1 MALCDPQQNLNGKKP
16 ILFNFLNYTLYRMWQ
31 GCESLKDFV
40 GSASLW
46 GMWFPVSGV
55 ESGGSSHLECAVGH
69 GIVMKPLCCAWR
81 QVTIIWKHAW
91 VSCSWPWPW
100 SWLALATS
108 KCSSFA
114 VSCTRRQGERWT
126 TASTWLT
133 TWLWGSSSW
142 EEEGNGPFPKAD
154 LSPYFHFLHFPF
166 FFFNII
172 WMHQGVFC
180 WKRDSCC
187 LHALL
192 KVPFLIPPK
201 YFVLLWFLEGKLKD
215 SDFFPTDIPWAL
227 PTPPLLLFS
236 VLCTLTSLFTARTI
250 GKAFVGIPFPS
261 AESSSYKRQMM
272 DFYQKNQFLE
282 VLH

>member
-1 MALCDPQQNLNGKKP
+1 MP
-16 ILFNFLNYTLYRMWQ
+16 
-31 GCESLKDFV
+31 
-40 GSASLW
+40 
-46 GMWFPVSGV
+46 
-55 ESGGSSHLECAVGH
+55 ECPAPGPGH
-69 GIVMKPLCCAWR
+69 G
-81 QVTIIWKHAW
+81 H
-91 VSCSWPWPW
+91 
-100 SWLALATS
+100 
-108 KCSSFA
+108 
-114 VSCTRRQGERWT
+114 G
-126 TASTWLT
+126 
-133 TWLWGSSSW
+133 WLWQPQSAPALPFHAQEDRGRDELRLPPGSPHGFGAPLPGRRKVMGLFQRQISVLISISSIS
-142 EEEGNGPFPKAD
+142 
-154 LSPYFHFLHFPF
+154 L

-250 GKAFVGIPFPS
+250 GKAFVGILFPS